1 MKTKIIKS
9 KIKEE
14 GFDLPAL
21 LSNKYKNNKIMLFD
35 LQSSVSETEY
45 SQFRNYIVLIKTEIS
60 KNWNYY
66 SKTWHRQ
73 HGPRIIVERRCI
85 ELIHK
90 SGKTKIVIEVDS
102 FRGLWLLNAI
112 SKYFRLSDEEKVLFI
127 ENEAKRNQMVRL
139 LKLKRLKK
147 VA

>member
-1 MKTKIIKS
+1 MKTNMTKS

-14 GFDLPAL
+14 GFSLLIL
-21 LSNKYKNNKIMLFD
+21 LSQGYRNNEIMLFD
-35 LQSSVSETEY
+35 LQSSVSESAY
-45 SQFRNYIVLIKTEIS
+45 SQFRNYIVIIKTEID

-66 SKTWHRQ
+66 SKGWHRN
-73 HGPRIIVERRCI
+73 HGPKITVIRRCI

-112 SKYFRLSDEEKVLFI
+112 AKYFRLSDEEKVLFI
-127 ENEAKRNQMVRL
+127 ENEAKRNQLVRL
-139 LKLKRLKK
+139 IKLKRLNHEG
-147 VA
+147 